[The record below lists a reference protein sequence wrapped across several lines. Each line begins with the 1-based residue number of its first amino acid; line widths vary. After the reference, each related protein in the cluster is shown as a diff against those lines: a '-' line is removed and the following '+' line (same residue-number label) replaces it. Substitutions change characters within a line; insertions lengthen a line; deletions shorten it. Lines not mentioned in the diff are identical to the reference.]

1 MKRRIL
7 PITKGMKAVYSFL
20 MPFFSLIILSQNTNA
35 QMASSGIFDAKQYNY
50 GYING
55 SSFTIQSNVPITYSG
70 SLNKLY
76 PETTPPT
83 AKIIINDHV
92 LFDGKPEALVELG
105 DSDRL
110 YQQGLNRELEAALIK
125 VEDKAIVK
133 IEISGSVANY
143 TALGG
148 LIQSSVN
155 GGLGGQTFSIY
166 PVMSPSV
173 FRIDALR

>member
-1 MKRRIL
+1 M
-7 PITKGMKAVYSFL
+7 
-20 MPFFSLIILSQNTNA
+20 
-35 QMASSGIFDAKQYNY
+35 
-50 GYING
+50 
-55 SSFTIQSNVPITYSG
+55 
-70 SLNKLY
+70 LY
-76 PETTPPT
+76 
-83 AKIIINDHV
+83 
-92 LFDGKPEALVELG
+92 GKPEALVELG

-155 GGLGGQTFSIY
+155 GGVGGQTFSIY